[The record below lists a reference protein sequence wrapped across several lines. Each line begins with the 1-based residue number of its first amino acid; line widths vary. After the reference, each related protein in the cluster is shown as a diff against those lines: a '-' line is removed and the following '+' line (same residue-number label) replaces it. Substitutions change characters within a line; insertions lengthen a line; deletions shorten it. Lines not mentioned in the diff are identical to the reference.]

1 MHINPGGGAL
11 KWTEGYQACLMS
23 MDSQKHPKHI
33 FPRLKLSDDKQVRMF
48 NGVTTIQYR

>member
-11 KWTEGYQACLMS
+11 KWKEGYQACPMS

-33 FPRLKLSDDKQVRMF
+33 FPRLKFSDPKQVRM
-48 NGVTTIQYR
+48 Q